1 MGAWSM
7 PSLPSIKP
15 LATSPRQQQLEIPQ
29 NNLSQQVKVG
39 LMELYANLLQT
50 FSESEAVR

>member
-7 PSLPSIKP
+7 PSLPSTKP
-15 LATSPRQQQLEIPQ
+15 LESSPRQQQLEIPQ

-39 LMELYANLLQT
+39 LTELYANLLQT

>member
-15 LATSPRQQQLEIPQ
+15 LASSPRQQQLEIPQ